1 MAALRELYWRLRHEW
16 RPHYLLPV
24 LLFLPL
30 IVLFS
35 RDPFQTQTEN
45 GEPVT
50 AEITRLGVGWSRY
63 QGRTPGL
70 EVTAKTADG
79 AIGSIIA
86 LPADVAGC
94 ELGDPIR
101 AEQKGFKLYL
111 QPKPC
116 AGKPDRGPTR
126 TTQTEPVQ

>member
-1 MAALRELYWRLRHEW
+1 MAPLRELYRRLRYEWRL
-16 RPHYLLPV
+16 HYLLPV
-24 LLFLPL
+24 LLFFPL
-30 IVLFS
+30 IVLVS
-35 RDPFQTQTEN
+35 RDPFLTHTES

-70 EVTAKTADG
+70 EVAAKTADG
-79 AIGSIIA
+79 AMGFTLA

-94 ELGDPIR
+94 EVGDSIR

-111 QPKPC
+111 KPAPC
-116 AGKPDRGPTR
+116 AHDRDRGVGR
-126 TTQTEPVQ
+126 TS